1 MSRSYLLKLAI
12 SLPLLVALILLD
24 EIIALQQLPLLLI
37 TLGIALLVSEP
48 LRVRL
53 MVKGKAGVALLPF
66 MGAAL
71 ALLLAYCWRRDL
83 SQAVLLFITIGLVFD
98 ILLVA
103 LAAIGE
109 VTKRGLAGL
118 LEFFALTALGL
129 VVGAA
134 LTPVLVLL
142 LPGRASGLGL
152 AGP

>member
-1 MSRSYLLKLAI
+1 MWRSYLIKLLI
-12 SLPLLVALILLD
+12 SLPLLVLLILVD
-24 EIIALQQLPLLLI
+24 DFVVLQQLPLLLI
-37 TLGIALLVSEP
+37 TLGAALLVSEP

-53 MVKGKAGVALLPF
+53 MAKGKVGVAMLPF

-71 ALLLAYCWRRDL
+71 VLSLIYCWRRDL
-83 SQAVLLFITIGLVFD
+83 SQAILLLVTIGVVFD

-118 LEFFALTALGL
+118 LEFVALTALGL
-129 VVGAA
+129 VVGAV
-134 LTPVLVLL
+134 LSPVLVLL
-142 LPGRASGLGL
+142 LPGQASGVSL